1 MIPVFDG
8 HNDTLL
14 ALLDD
19 PSRAFDDADGVG
31 HVDAVRARA
40 GGFAGG
46 LFAMFAPNRD
56 PLAATPAPDPGERP
70 PYGPVD
76 GGEAL
81 RTTLRMF
88 ARLQRLEAEGHLR
101 IVTDADG
108 IEGAMADGV
117 LAALPHVEG
126 AEAITDLDVLAV
138 LHRAGL
144 RSIGPTWSRPN
155 AFATGVPFA
164 FPGSP
169 DVGPGLT
176 AAGHALVREA
186 DRLRMIVDVS
196 HLNEAGFWDVL
207 ATSERPV
214 VASHSNVHRLC
225 PSPRNLRDAQ
235 LDALAERD
243 GLVGLNFAV
252 AFLREDGMHDGDTP
266 LDVLARHLDALLE
279 RLGED
284 RVAFGSDFDGARVPD
299 AIGDV
304 AGLPRLLE
312 ALSVHG
318 YDEALLHKIAYRNWI
333 ALVRRVQE
341 G

>member
-14 ALLDD
+14 ALHDAPD
-19 PSRAFDDADGVG
+19 RPFDDAGGVG
-31 HVDAVRARA
+31 HVDRARARA

-56 PLAATPAPDPGERP
+56 PLANVPADDPVVRP
-70 PYGPVD
+70 PYGPLD
-76 GGEAL
+76 GGAAL
-81 RTTLRMF
+81 RTTLRLF
-88 ARLQRLEAEGHLR
+88 ARLQRLEAEGQLR
-101 IVTDADG
+101 IVADADG
-108 IEGAMADGV
+108 IEAAMADGV

-126 AEAITDLDVLAV
+126 AEAITDLEVLEV

-144 RSIGPTWSRPN
+144 RSLGLTWSRPN
-155 AFATGVPFA
+155 AFASGVPFA

-176 AAGHALVREA
+176 AAGRALVREA
-186 DRLRMIVDVS
+186 ERLRVIVDVS

-207 ATSERPV
+207 DASERPV

-225 PSPRNLRDAQ
+225 PSPRNLTDAQ

-252 AFLREDGMHDGDTP
+252 AFLREDGAHEADTP

-299 AIGDV
+299 AIRDV

-312 ALSVHG
+312 ALGEHG
-318 YDEALLHKIAYRNWI
+318 YGDALLHKIAHRNWV
-333 ALVRRVQE
+333 ALIRRVQE
-341 G
+341 A

>member
-14 ALLDD
+14 ALHDD
-19 PSRAFDDADGVG
+19 SDRPFDDAGGVG
-31 HVDAVRARA
+31 HVDLARARA

-56 PLAATPAPDPGERP
+56 PLANLPADDPTVRP
-70 PYGPVD
+70 PYGPLD
-76 GGEAL
+76 GGAAL
-81 RTTLRMF
+81 RTTLQLF

-101 IVTDADG
+101 IVADADE
-108 IEGAMADGV
+108 IEAAMADGV

-126 AEAITDLDVLAV
+126 AEAITDLAVLEV

-144 RSIGPTWSRPN
+144 RSLGLTWSRPN
-155 AFATGVPFA
+155 AFASGVPFA
-164 FPGSP
+164 FPGTP

-176 AAGHALVREA
+176 AAGRALVREA
-186 DRLRMIVDVS
+186 DRLRVIVDVS

-207 ATSERPV
+207 AASERPV

-225 PSPRNLRDAQ
+225 PSPRNLTDAQ

-252 AFLREDGMHDGDTP
+252 AFLREDGAHEGDTS

-299 AIGDV
+299 ALRDV

-312 ALSVHG
+312 GLGEHG
-318 YDEALLHKIAYRNWI
+318 YGDALLHKIAHRNWV
-333 ALVRRVQE
+333 ALIRRVQE

>member
-14 ALLDD
+14 ALHDD
-19 PSRAFDDADGVG
+19 PDRAFDDAGGVG
-31 HVDAVRARA
+31 HVDRARARA

-56 PLAATPAPDPGERP
+56 PLAHVPSDDPAVRP
-70 PYGPVD
+70 PYGPLD
-76 GGEAL
+76 GGAAL
-81 RTTLRMF
+81 RTTLRLF
-88 ARLQRLEAEGHLR
+88 ARLQRLEAEGQLR
-101 IVTDADG
+101 IVADADG
-108 IEGAMADGV
+108 IEAAMADGV

-126 AEAITDLDVLAV
+126 AEAITDLEVLEV

-144 RSIGPTWSRPN
+144 RSLGLTWSRPN
-155 AFATGVPFA
+155 AFASGVPFA
-164 FPGSP
+164 FPGTP

-176 AAGHALVREA
+176 AAGRALVREA
-186 DRLRMIVDVS
+186 ERLRVIVDVS

-207 ATSERPV
+207 DASERPV

-225 PSPRNLRDAQ
+225 PSPRNLTDAQ

-252 AFLREDGMHDGDTP
+252 AFLREDGAHEADTP

-299 AIGDV
+299 AIHDV

-312 ALSVHG
+312 ALREHG
-318 YDEALLHKIAYRNWI
+318 YGDALLHKIAHRNWV
-333 ALVRRVQE
+333 ALIRRVQE